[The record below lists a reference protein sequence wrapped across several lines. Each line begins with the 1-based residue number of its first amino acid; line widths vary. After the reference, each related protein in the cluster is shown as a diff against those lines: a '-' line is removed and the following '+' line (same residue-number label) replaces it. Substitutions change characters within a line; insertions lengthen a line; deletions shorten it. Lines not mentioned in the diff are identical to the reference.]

1 MIDSLRVEAK
11 INGYSVGH
19 IYFNYKEQEQQTPTK
34 ALASLVKQLA
44 YQARYVPDALEKHCD
59 ELQKEQLAIQRLY
72 ISLLDISERFTK
84 TFFIFDAL
92 DECDQVN
99 QRREL
104 LSLFHRICAH
114 GPKIHMFI
122 IGRAYSGDIQSSF
135 KRSSKIKRWAKDD
148 IESYVD
154 QTISEYLRA
163 QRLIKQGPV
172 NYRSKIIS
180 DLLECAEG
188 M

>member
-11 INGYSVGH
+11 INGYSVAH

-59 ELQKEQLAIQRLY
+59 ERQKEQLAIQKLY

-99 QRREL
+99 
-104 LSLFHRICAH
+104 
-114 GPKIHMFI
+114 
-122 IGRAYSGDIQSSF
+122 
-135 KRSSKIKRWAKDD
+135 
-148 IESYVD
+148 
-154 QTISEYLRA
+154 
-163 QRLIKQGPV
+163 
-172 NYRSKIIS
+172 
-180 DLLECAEG
+180 
-188 M
+188 